1 MNEQLPEL
9 HLKYRPTALKHV
21 VGQAD
26 AVKQLKEMLDNER
39 FPHATL
45 LTGPSGCGKTTIAR
59 ILKDKL
65 ECSDG
70 DYCEVNCAI
79 VDGAIE
85 TVRGIRDRMTLSP
98 MGGKTRI
105 WYLDEVQSL
114 SRAGFAQQALLKMLE
129 DTPKHVYFILATT
142 DPGKII
148 EAIKTRCTKI
158 NLKAVPAATLEELL
172 ASVAAKEGKQIA
184 KKALSL
190 IAENAAGSPR
200 EALNLLNKI
209 INLETEEEQVEAVQK
224 SDTKRQAIDL
234 ARAIISPNADWSKV
248 AAIIDGIDED
258 PESVRRLVLAY
269 CWAILKKG
277 GPMAKRADLLI
288 DVFKTPMFETGV
300 PGKAVLGSACFFVC
314 NKKA

>member
-1 MNEQLPEL
+1 MEESKTEL
-9 HLKYRPTALKHV
+9 HLKHRPATWKQV
-21 VGQAD
+21 VGQVE
-26 AVKQLKEMLDNER
+26 AVKQLKEMMENQR

-45 LTGPSGCGKTTIAR
+45 LTGPSGVGKTTIAR

-98 MGGKTRI
+98 MGGKCRI

-158 NLKAVPAATLEELL
+158 SLKAVPATVIEGLL
-172 ASVAAKEGKQIA
+172 VAVAEKEGKQIA
-184 KKALSL
+184 QKAVEL
-190 IAENAAGSPR
+190 IAENANGSPR

-209 INLETEEEQVEAVQK
+209 INLETEEEQLNAVQK
-224 SDTKRQAIDL
+224 SDTKRQAIEL
-234 ARAIISPNADWSKV
+234 ARAIISPNADWPKV

-277 GPMAKRADLLI
+277 GAMAKRADLLI

-300 PGKAVLGSACFFVC
+300 LGKAVLGSACYFVC
-314 NKKA
+314 NKKT